1 LPDFGLAEHAG
12 RAVKGLSQR
21 GYAKHRGVTLRAVQ
35 KAIRDGRITLDKD
48 GIDPARADRQWR
60 NNTDET
66 KPRNSVSGRPGG
78 RIQKAPK
85 LLPARTSGDLQG
97 TQGLP
102 EHVPSGYALARERRE
117 QLRLKLDQLEF
128 DERMLLLVDA
138 AEFRAKFLPMIAD
151 AKTRLL
157 GVASKCKSRL
167 PGLSAVD
174 VSIIE
179 DLIRE
184 ALGEI
189 TNRI

>member
-1 LPDFGLAEHAG
+1 MGKRSRLVSMREYAKRRNISAMAVSKAVKAG
-12 RAVKGLSQR
+12 R
-21 GYAKHRGVTLRAVQ
+21 VTLVSG
-35 KAIRDGRITLDKD
+35 K
-48 GIDPARADRQWR
+48 IDVNLADREWSA
-60 NNTDET
+60 NT
-66 KPRNSVSGRPGG
+66 RPG
-78 RIQKAPK
+78 QKAPK
-85 LLPARTSGDLQG
+85 LLKLAPDADPQG

-102 EHVPSGYALARERRE
+102 KHVPGGYALARERRE

-157 GVASKCKSRL
+157 GVASKCKARL

-179 DLIRE
+179 GLIRE

-189 TNRI
+189 ANGSD